1 MSLISTAL
9 QSVYG
14 TTEQIGKHLD
24 TVVSDMKKADNPA
37 VARTGHV
44 IESAKLGFCIGYTT
58 PIVIVALGQM
68 ILGHPLQAVASAAAM
83 AVNPFAITCAAVGA
97 IYYGWTALSDEE
109 RDAIVA
115 RLSAGLEVGTE
126 LVRSIAVYVIKLIK
140 ELSSPELIQGM
151 KTSLMQGMEAC
162 ADKLGELTNA
172 VRNQFSAV
180 YTSIATDDKNRL
192 PSSHVSTEQKALQQ
206 KLTQLIA
213 ADREGASVSADRG

>member
-1 MSLISTAL
+1 MNTISIAL

-44 IESAKLGFCIGYTT
+44 IESAKLGFGIGYTT
-58 PIVIVALGQM
+58 PIVIIALGQM

-97 IYYGWTALSDEE
+97 IYYGWTALSEDE
-109 RDAIVA
+109 RDAIVT

-126 LVRSIAVYVIKLIK
+126 LVRSIASYVIKLIK

-151 KTSLMQGMEAC
+151 KASFMQGMEAC
-162 ADKLGELTNA
+162 ADKLGELTTA
-172 VRNQFSAV
+172 VRNQLSAV
-180 YTSIATDDKNRL
+180 YTSIATEDKSRL
-192 PSSHVSTEQKALQQ
+192 PPSHVSTEQKALPQ

-213 ADREGASVSADRG
+213 ADRESASVSADRG